1 MKKHSYSIYRHIVVI
16 VLIPFIIL
24 TLLLLGTYEVYR
36 ASMFGRSQEEFALQ
50 MEQYRLRLEERL
62 NNIRNTAR
70 EVGYSEAV
78 QKYFVQMNN
87 AQRADNYI
95 FLRNLFNTFIDA
107 TPGVRAIYV
116 VDESGAFLDSGNNL
130 LHYFQRAGVE
140 YDFDGQTEG
149 FFTDILPEGVNE
161 SPRYCLYCAPVGV
174 ITPISLGQ
182 KERFLTCALLVDV
195 PELLAEIAPGEPP
208 VCELLFWQERILASS
223 RALNA
228 GAKSALVAAA
238 TAVGGTVHWQI
249 EVAGEPYFFQT
260 ATLSTENGLVY
271 AFSMPVNH
279 FIEGTDRL
287 KSFVLVGVGG
297 CVAVV
302 AVLML
307 LLRRSISRPIAQI
320 AQDMAHITTK
330 QISIGDTNVVELQ
343 NLASGVNRMLSR
355 LTESQR
361 QEMENMEKIHQLEMY
376 KMQAEMLALRSQIN
390 PHFLFNTLGCVI
402 GMAMHYRVE
411 PLEQI
416 VTALSDSLHYALR
429 APDEVTLQQEIDHLQ
444 DYMRIL
450 EIRMPD
456 KYRLVV
462 HAAPETL
469 EKRVLSLLLQ
479 PLAENAVQHGFQE
492 YQKRAERTIYLA
504 SWIDAADGGLRL
516 RLADNGRGI
525 EADHLAGILE
535 QMNGGEF
542 PAQKRHIALINI
554 ARRLR
559 IAYGDQ
565 CHMDIRSKPGYYT
578 CVELQ
583 FPAEGRFLR

>member
-1 MKKHSYSIYRHIVVI
+1 M
-16 VLIPFIIL
+16 
-24 TLLLLGTYEVYR
+24 
-36 ASMFGRSQEEFALQ
+36 
-50 MEQYRLRLEERL
+50 
-62 NNIRNTAR
+62 
-70 EVGYSEAV
+70 
-78 QKYFVQMNN
+78 
-87 AQRADNYI
+87 
-95 FLRNLFNTFIDA
+95 
-107 TPGVRAIYV
+107 
-116 VDESGAFLDSGNNL
+116 
-130 LHYFQRAGVE
+130 HYFQRAGVE
-140 YDFDGQTEG
+140 YDLDGQTEG
-149 FFTDILPEGVNE
+149 FFTDILPEGINE

-195 PELLAEIAPGEPP
+195 TELLAEIAPGEPP

-238 TAVGGTVHWQI
+238 TAVGGTAPWQI

-260 ATLSTENGLVY
+260 AAFSTENGLVY

-279 FIEGTDRL
+279 FMEGTDRL

-343 NLASGVNRMLSR
+343 NLASGVNHMLSR

-429 APDEVTLQQEIDHLQ
+429 APDEVTLREEIDHLQ

-479 PLAENAVQHGFQE
+479 PLAENAVQHGFQGYE
-492 YQKRAERTIYLA
+492 KRAGRTIYLA
-504 SWIDAADGGLRL
+504 SWMDKADGGLRL

-565 CHMDIRSKPGYYT
+565 CHMGIRSKPGYYT

-583 FPAEGRFLR
+583 FPAKDAFCGRLRAKFYRCF

>member
-1 MKKHSYSIYRHIVVI
+1 
-16 VLIPFIIL
+16 
-24 TLLLLGTYEVYR
+24 
-36 ASMFGRSQEEFALQ
+36 
-50 MEQYRLRLEERL
+50 
-62 NNIRNTAR
+62 
-70 EVGYSEAV
+70 
-78 QKYFVQMNN
+78 
-87 AQRADNYI
+87 
-95 FLRNLFNTFIDA
+95 
-107 TPGVRAIYV
+107 
-116 VDESGAFLDSGNNL
+116 
-130 LHYFQRAGVE
+130 
-140 YDFDGQTEG
+140 
-149 FFTDILPEGVNE
+149 
-161 SPRYCLYCAPVGV
+161 
-174 ITPISLGQ
+174 
-182 KERFLTCALLVDV
+182 
-195 PELLAEIAPGEPP
+195 
-208 VCELLFWQERILASS
+208 
-223 RALNA
+223 
-228 GAKSALVAAA
+228 
-238 TAVGGTVHWQI
+238 
-249 EVAGEPYFFQT
+249 
-260 ATLSTENGLVY
+260 
-271 AFSMPVNH
+271 
-279 FIEGTDRL
+279 
-287 KSFVLVGVGG
+287 
-297 CVAVV
+297 
-302 AVLML
+302 
-307 LLRRSISRPIAQI
+307 
-320 AQDMAHITTK
+320 MAHITTK

-525 EADHLAGILE
+525 EAITWPV
-535 QMNGGEF
+535 F
-542 PAQKRHIALINI
+542 
-554 ARRLR
+554 
-559 IAYGDQ
+559 
-565 CHMDIRSKPGYYT
+565 
-578 CVELQ
+578 
-583 FPAEGRFLR
+583 